1 MERLLAH
8 PASLPLVHVDHS
20 HRAPAVRT
28 TGKCYRVVNSN
39 PIHASCYVYRQ
50 GQEIQTITYMLDE
63 LDCVTRGVKAS
74 MTQAKAVFETLTL
87 VAGRYRDQGPQRIV
101 MVAATDEPMPR
112 PPTAP
117 YFPYELPLA
126 TIHNGKP
133 AWLDVMGEPMTSEKA
148 PDHCLGRLA
157 AFLTKEYAN
166 EFGPRFE
173 VQDVRIY

>member
-1 MERLLAH
+1 MQSRFQALLSH
-8 PASLPLVHVDHS
+8 QGPLVHVDHS

-39 PIHASCYVYRQ
+39 PIHATSYVYR
-50 GQEIQTITYMLDE
+50 GAENIQTITYMLDE
-63 LDCVTRGVKAS
+63 LDCVTGGVKAS
-74 MTQAKAVFETLTL
+74 MTQAKAVFDALIRT
-87 VAGRYRDQGPQRIV
+87 AGWYAPRPQRIV
-101 MVAATDEPMPR
+101 MVAATDEPMPNR
-112 PPTAP
+112 SGP

-126 TIHNGKP
+126 TIDNGTP
-133 AWLDVMGEPMTSEKA
+133 VWLDVMGEPMTSEKA

-173 VQDVRIY
+173 VQDVVY